1 MCLLKMHAMNL
12 KYAGKT
18 ATVIMRQK
26 NLKLCDS
33 ERLASWAPPTSFV
46 KKKKK
51 KKQNKKK
58 DVFFS
63 IKRFF

>member
-33 ERLASWAPPTSFV
+33 ERLASWAPPTKLI

-51 KKQNKKK
+51 KKKK
-58 DVFFS
+58 DL
-63 IKRFF
+63 KK